1 MKTEFQDLFKKKWY
15 LNMKR
20 NCHMYYWSELEFTCQ
35 PHSKAS
41 LLTLLGGREGKYSI
55 YCRQQTGTGSLGS
68 KGLNSLMAV
77 REGYLKAT
85 FGVRVYSLEL
95 KEGLGD

>member
-1 MKTEFQDLFKKKWY
+1 MGLGVPSVTKQKPEFA
-15 LNMKR
+15 
-20 NCHMYYWSELEFTCQ
+20 HS
-35 PHSKAS
+35 PHSKAA
-41 LLTLLGGREGKYSI
+41 LPMLGRSEGKYSI

>member
-1 MKTEFQDLFKKKWY
+1 
-15 LNMKR
+15 
-20 NCHMYYWSELEFTCQ
+20 MYYWSELEFTCQ

-41 LLTLLGGREGKYSI
+41 LLTLLGGHEGKYSI